1 MKKYINKIFGA
12 KFCPEKIIPNVLF
25 VLVIM
30 ILIGA
35 LFPARLKDEEGI
47 LVKEGELIEYE
58 VGGQVPAD
66 IYIRQFDA
74 WQKGQIELDLAVD
87 RRLAALENPY
97 DPTERKNSGAR
108 YSWDYAFFDGKY
120 YSYFGIA
127 PILTVHAPIYAV
139 TGKLPNIALTCLIL
153 AVLAVITTALA
164 YREVMLRF
172 VKKPNLWLFLLG
184 LAGVVCASGVYLG
197 VLCSDMY
204 YVAVLSAQVFSMAFV
219 ALAVRSMREEKLWA
233 RMIMLV
239 LAALALTLTVW
250 SRPTV
255 ALMCVAVFPLFIE
268 FIFKIRK
275 DTLKDGILTVASFA
289 LPLIAGAAAVMWYN
303 NARFG
308 SPLDFGANYQLTVS
322 DVSLNTIDF
331 KYLFSS
337 LFSYFLCP
345 MWQTDAKSFI
355 EMQRIMVLP
364 SGSRYFYADR
374 YCGVFAYGLPLGII
388 AYPRLAL
395 IEKHRGERDVWK
407 TAVVCVTAL
416 LALGIA
422 FSDFCLGG
430 VNMRYIY
437 DISVLLSMVSAA
449 VLINLTEK
457 SEGLSKP
464 LTGIVT
470 AALSIVSIWTNMGV
484 VDTIAKVLG

>member
-1 MKKYINKIFGA
+1 MKYIKKFFGA
-12 KFCPEKIIPNVLF
+12 SFCNEKITSNILF
-25 VLVIM
+25 ALVILL
-30 ILIGA
+30 LINA
-35 LFPARLKDEEGI
+35 LFSTQT
-47 LVKEGELIEYE
+47 KERALLDYE
-58 VGGQVPAD
+58 VGGRVPAD

-74 WQKGQIELDLAVD
+74 WKKGQIELDLEVD

-97 DPTERKNSGAR
+97 DPNERSKSHAR
-108 YSWDYAFFDGKY
+108 YNWDYAFFDGKY

-139 TGKLPNIALTCLIL
+139 TGKLPDIPTACLIL
-153 AVLAVITTALA
+153 AIAAVIATAFA
-164 YREVMLRF
+164 YREIVLRF
-172 VKKPNLWLFLLG
+172 INKPNLWLFLLG
-184 LAGVVCASGVYLG
+184 LAGSVSASGVYLG

-233 RMIMLV
+233 RMIMLIF
-239 LAALALTLTVW
+239 AAIALTLTVW

-275 DTLKDGILTVASFA
+275 DTIKDGILTVASFA
-289 LPLIAGAAAVMWYN
+289 LPLMVGAAAVMLYN

-337 LFSYFLCP
+337 FFSYFLCP
-345 MWQTDAKSFI
+345 MWQTEAKPFI

-364 SGSRYFYADR
+364 NNSRYFYADR
-374 YCGVFAYGLPLGII
+374 ACGVLAYGLPLGIL
-388 AYPRLAL
+388 AYPRLAQ
-395 IEKHRGERDVWK
+395 IEKHRGEKDAWK
-407 TAVVCVTAL
+407 TAVVCTTAIL
-416 LALGIA
+416 TLVIA

-430 VNMRYIY
+430 VNMRYVY
-437 DISVLLSMVSAA
+437 DISVMLTLISAA

-457 SEGLSKP
+457 SEGIAKA
-464 LTGIVT
+464 LTGVAT
-470 AALSIVSIWTNMGV
+470 AVISVLSIWTNMGV
-484 VDTIAKVLG
+484 VDTIAKVL

>member
-1 MKKYINKIFGA
+1 MKKMINKLFGA
-12 KFCPEKIIPNVLF
+12 KYCPEKFADNILFLLVVLL
-25 VLVIM
+25 LVSACFPTM
-30 ILIGA
+30 I
-35 LFPARLKDEEGI
+35 
-47 LVKEGELIEYE
+47 KEPEMLDYE
-58 VGGQVPAD
+58 VGGPVPVD
-66 IYIRQFDA
+66 VYIRQFDA
-74 WQKGQIELDLAVD
+74 WQKDMIELDLDVD

-108 YSWDYAFFDGKY
+108 YNWDYAFYDGKY

-127 PILTVHAPIYAV
+127 PILTVHAPIHAV
-139 TGKLPNIALTCLIL
+139 TGKLPNIPMACLIL
-153 AVLAVITTALA
+153 AIAAVITTALA
-164 YREVMLRF
+164 YREVVLRF
-172 VKKPNLWLFLLG
+172 IKNPNLWLFLLG
-184 LAGVVCASGVYLG
+184 LAGTVCASGVYLG

-204 YVAVLSAQVFSMAFV
+204 YVAVLSAQTFSMAFV

-239 LAALALTLTVW
+239 LAAIALTLTVW

-289 LPLIAGAAAVMWYN
+289 LPLIAGALAVMWYN

-337 LFSYFLCP
+337 FFSYFLCP
-345 MWQTDAKSFI
+345 MWQMEAKPFI

-374 YCGVFAYGLPLGII
+374 ACGVFAYGLPLGIL

-395 IEKHRGERDVWK
+395 IEKHRGEKDAWK
-407 TAVVCVTAL
+407 TAVVCATAV

-430 VNMRYIY
+430 VNMRYVY
-437 DISVLLSMVSAA
+437 DISVMLTLISAA
-449 VLINLTEK
+449 VLICLIEK
-457 SEGLSKP
+457 SEGAAKP
-464 LTGIVT
+464 VTGIIT
-470 AALSIVSIWTNMGV
+470 ALLSLISIWTNVGV
-484 VDTIAKVLG
+484 VATIRTVLGA

>member
-1 MKKYINKIFGA
+1 MF
-12 KFCPEKIIPNVLF
+12 FLVVL
-25 VLVIM
+25 L
-30 ILIGA
+30 LA
-35 LFPARLKDEEGI
+35 YACFPTM
-47 LVKEGELIEYE
+47 VKEPGLIEYE
-58 VGGQVPAD
+58 AGGRVPID

-74 WQKGQIELDLAVD
+74 WQKGQIELDLPVD
-87 RRLAALENPY
+87 PVLMSLENPY
-97 DPTERKNSGAR
+97 DPAARSKSGAA

-127 PILTVHAPIYAV
+127 PILTVHSPIHAL
-139 TGKLPNIALTCLIL
+139 TGKLPNIPLSCLIL
-153 AVLAVITTALA
+153 AIAAVIMTALA
-164 YREVMLRF
+164 YREVVLRF
-172 VKKPNLWLFLLG
+172 IKKPNLWLFLLG
-184 LAGVVCASGVYLG
+184 LAGTVCASGVYLG

-204 YVAVLSAQVFSMAFV
+204 YVAVLSAQTFSMAFV
-219 ALAVRSMREEKLWA
+219 TLAVRSMREEKLPM
-233 RMIMLV
+233 RMVMLV
-239 LAALALTLTVW
+239 FAALALTLTVW

-268 FIFKIRK
+268 FIFKIK
-275 DTLKDGILTVASFA
+275 KETLKDGLLTVGSFA
-289 LPLIAGAAAVMWYN
+289 LPLIAGALAVMWYN

-337 LFSYFLCP
+337 FFSYFLCP
-345 MWQTDAKSFI
+345 MWLTEVKPFI
-355 EMQRIMVLP
+355 EMQRITVLP

-374 YCGVFAYGLPLGII
+374 ACGVFAYGLPLGIL

-395 IEKHRGERDVWK
+395 IEKHRGERDAWK
-407 TAVVCVTAL
+407 TAVVGATAV

-430 VNMRYIY
+430 VNMRYVY
-437 DISVLLSMVSAA
+437 DISVILTMISAA

-457 SEGLSKP
+457 SEGAAKP
-464 LTGIVT
+464 VTGIVT
-470 AALSIVSIWTNMGV
+470 AILSLVSIWTNIGV
-484 VDTIAKVLG
+484 VTTIGKIL

>member
-1 MKKYINKIFGA
+1 MNKYINKFFGA
-12 KFCPEKIIPNVLF
+12 KYCPEKLIPNILFALVVL
-25 VLVIM
+25 
-30 ILIGA
+30 ILISA
-35 LFPARLKDEEGI
+35 LLPAQPKEGEETP
-47 LVKEGELIEYE
+47 VKEGELLDYE
-58 VGGQVPAD
+58 VGGRVPTD

-74 WQKGQIELDLAVD
+74 WQKGQIELDLEVD

-108 YSWDYAFFDGKY
+108 YNWDYAFFEGKY

-127 PILTVHAPIYAV
+127 PIITVHAPIYAL
-139 TGKLPNIALTCLIL
+139 TGKLPNIPLTCLIL
-153 AVLAVITTALA
+153 AIAAVIATALA
-164 YREVMLRF
+164 YREVVIRF
-172 VKKPNLWLFLLG
+172 IKKPNLWLFLLG
-184 LAGVVCASGVYLG
+184 LAGTVCASGVYLG

-204 YVAVLSAQVFSMAFV
+204 YVAVLSAQTFSMAFV

-233 RMIMLV
+233 RMLMLV

-275 DTLKDGILTVASFA
+275 DTLKDGLLTVGSFA
-289 LPLIAGAAAVMWYN
+289 LPLIAGALAVMWYN

-337 LFSYFLCP
+337 FFSYFLCP
-345 MWQTDAKSFI
+345 MWQSGAKPFI

-364 SGSRYFYADR
+364 KEARYFYADR
-374 YCGVFAYGLPLGII
+374 ACGVFAYGLPLGILL
-388 AYPRLAL
+388 YPRLAL
-395 IEKHRGERDVWK
+395 IEKHRGERDAWK
-407 TAVVCVTAL
+407 TAVVCATAI

-430 VNMRYIY
+430 VNMRYVY
-437 DISVLLSMVSAA
+437 DISVILAMISAA
-449 VLINLTEK
+449 VLMNLTDK
-457 SEGLSKP
+457 SEGYEKP
-464 LTGIVT
+464 IFGVLT
-470 AALSIVSIWTNMGV
+470 AALSVISIWTNVGV
-484 VDTIAKVLG
+484 VATIGRIL